1 MFKRHL
7 LFPVTLIACGLS
19 FSTSYAQEKKE
30 KKEIIIRGND
40 KGEKTVI
47 VVEGDKVIV
56 NGKEMTGEDK
66 ETIIMKRS
74 APNARVFMFKP
85 DSLANPN
92 ELLKEFEWQGQMPQ
106 IRMFR
111 SDADRETETT
121 ESRTQLGVLTQP
133 GEKGVE
139 VVDVTEP
146 SGAAKAGIQKG
157 DIIVSVDDKKIDKP
171 ESLSEYIRSKKP
183 GEVVN
188 IELLRAGKTE
198 KIKATLGEMKTVSR
212 FRTLTMPDE
221 PGRNIMIERMIEGDR
236 PMQNVKVEV
245 RTQRPKLGLQVEE
258 QASGKGLKVLEV
270 KPDAP
275 AGKSGLKTGDIL
287 DQIDGKDINNVDD
300 MRSALEKESADY
312 RMNIR
317 RNVKP
322 MELKVSIPKPLR
334 KENF

>member
-1 MFKRHL
+1 MFKKHL
-7 LFPVTLIACGLS
+7 LLPIAIIAGGLS
-19 FSTSYAQEKKE
+19 TTHIVAQEKKE
-30 KKEIIIRGND
+30 KKEIIIRGD
-40 KGEKTVI
+40 EKGEKTVI

-56 NGKEMTGEDK
+56 NGKEITGDDK

-74 APNARVFMFKP
+74 APNARVFMFNT
-85 DSLANPN
+85 DSLMKSGD
-92 ELLKEFEWQGQMPQ
+92 LLKDFDFNGQMPE
-106 IRMFR
+106 IRVFR
-111 SDADRETETT
+111 REDDRETETT
-121 ESRTQLGVLTQP
+121 ETRTQLGVLTQS

-157 DIIVSVDDKKIDKP
+157 DIIVSVDEKKIEKP
-171 ESLSEYIRSKKP
+171 ETLSEYIRSKKA
-183 GEVVN
+183 GDVVN
-188 IELLRAGKTE
+188 IELIRAGKTE
-198 KIKATLGEMKTVSR
+198 KIKATLGEMRTVSR
-212 FRTLTMPDE
+212 FRTITMPE
-221 PGRNIMIERMIEGDR
+221 ERGRNIEIDRMIERPLREV
-236 PMQNVKVEV
+236 NVEV

-275 AGKSGLKTGDIL
+275 AAKSGLKTGDIL
-287 DQIDGKDINNVDD
+287 DQIDGKDMNNVDD
-300 MRSALEKESADY
+300 MRSALEKGAADY

-317 RNVKP
+317 RNGKP

>member
-1 MFKRHL
+1 MFTKQL
-7 LFPVTLIACGLS
+7 LLPVALIAGGLS
-19 FSTSYAQEKKE
+19 FSEIHAQEKKE
-30 KKEIIIRGND
+30 KKEIIIRGD
-40 KGEKTVI
+40 EKGDKTVI

-56 NGKEMTGEDK
+56 NGKEVTGDDK

-74 APNARVFMFKP
+74 APNARVFMFNT
-85 DSLANPN
+85 DSLMNSTD
-92 ELLKEFEWQGQMPQ
+92 LLKNFDFQGEMPQ

-111 SDADRETETT
+111 GDGNGESETT
-121 ESRTQLGVLTQP
+121 ETRTQLGVLTQA

-157 DIIVSVDDKKIDKP
+157 DIIVSVDNKKIDKP
-171 ESLSEYIRSKKP
+171 ESLSEYIRNKKP
-183 GEVVN
+183 GDVVN

-198 KIKATLGEMKTVSR
+198 KIKATLGEMRTISR
-212 FRTLTMPDE
+212 FRTLTMPE
-221 PGRNIMIERMIEGDR
+221 ERGRNIQIERMIEQ
-236 PMQNVKVEV
+236 PMREVKVEV
-245 RTQRPKLGLQVEE
+245 RTQRPSLGIQVEE
-258 QASGKGLKVLEV
+258 QATGKGLKVLEV

-275 AGKSGLKTGDIL
+275 AAKSGLKTGDIL

-300 MRSALEKESADY
+300 MRSALEKGAADY

-317 RNVKP
+317 RNGKP
-322 MELKVSIPKPLR
+322 LELKVSIPKPLR

>member
-1 MFKRHL
+1 MFKKHL
-7 LFPVTLIACGLS
+7 LLPIALIAGGLS
-19 FSTSYAQEKKE
+19 ISGSYAQEKKE

-47 VVEGDKVIV
+47 LVEGDKVIV
-56 NGKEMTGEDK
+56 NGKEVTGEDK

-74 APNARVFMFKP
+74 APNARVFMFKS
-85 DSLANPN
+85 DSLMGSE
-92 ELLKEFEWQGQMPQ
+92 ELLKEFDLQGQMPQ

-111 SDADRETETT
+111 GDGNSESETT
-121 ESRTQLGVLTQP
+121 ETRTQLGVLTQA
-133 GEKGVE
+133 GDKGVE

-183 GEVVN
+183 GDVVN
-188 IELLRAGKTE
+188 VELIREGKTE
-198 KIKATLGEMKTVSR
+198 KIKATLGEMRTVSR
-212 FRTLTMPDE
+212 FRTLTIPE
-221 PGRNIMIERMIEGDR
+221 ERGGRNIEIERLIER
-236 PMQNVKVEV
+236 PKREVNVEV
-245 RTQRPKLGLQVEE
+245 RTQRPKLGVQVEE

-275 AGKSGLKTGDIL
+275 AAKSGLKTGDIL
-287 DQIDGKDINNVDD
+287 EQIDGKTINSVDD
-300 MRSALEKESADY
+300 MRGALEKGAADY

-317 RNVKP
+317 RNGKP

>member
-1 MFKRHL
+1 MFKKHL
-7 LFPVTLIACGLS
+7 LLPIALIAGGLCIS
-19 FSTSYAQEKKE
+19 ASYAQEKKE

-47 VVEGDKVIV
+47 LVEGDKVIV
-56 NGKEMTGEDK
+56 NGKEVTGEDK

-74 APNARVFMFKP
+74 APNARVFMFKS
-85 DSLANPN
+85 DSLMGSE
-92 ELLKEFEWQGQMPQ
+92 ELLKGFDLQGQMPQ

-111 SDADRETETT
+111 SEGDSESETT
-121 ESRTQLGVLTQP
+121 ETRTQLGVLTQA
-133 GEKGVE
+133 GDKGVE

-183 GEVVN
+183 GDVVN
-188 IELLRAGKTE
+188 VELIREGKTE
-198 KIKATLGEMKTVSR
+198 KIKATLGEMRTVSR
-212 FRTLTMPDE
+212 FRTLMIPEERGD
-221 PGRNIMIERMIEGDR
+221 RNIEIERLIER
-236 PMQNVKVEV
+236 PMREVNVEV

-258 QASGKGLKVLEV
+258 QASGKGLKVLDV

-275 AGKSGLKTGDIL
+275 AAKSGLKTGDIL
-287 DQIDGKDINNVDD
+287 EQIDGKSINSVED
-300 MRSALEKESADY
+300 MRGALENGASEY
-312 RMNIR
+312 RMDIR
-317 RNVKP
+317 RSGKP

>member
-1 MFKRHL
+1 MFKKHL
-7 LFPVTLIACGLS
+7 LLPIAIIAGGL
-19 FSTSYAQEKKE
+19 TTTHIVAQEKKE
-30 KKEIIIRGND
+30 KKEIIIRGD
-40 KGEKTVI
+40 EKGEKTVI

-56 NGKEMTGEDK
+56 NGKEITGDDK

-74 APNARVFMFKP
+74 APNARVFMFNT
-85 DSLANPN
+85 DSLMKSGD
-92 ELLKEFEWQGQMPQ
+92 LLKDFDFNGQMPE

-111 SDADRETETT
+111 REDDRETETT
-121 ESRTQLGVLTQP
+121 ETRTQLGVLTQP

-183 GEVVN
+183 GDVVN
-188 IELLRAGKTE
+188 IELIRAGQTE
-198 KIKATLGEMKTVSR
+198 KRKATLGEMRTVSR
-212 FRTLTMPDE
+212 FRTITMPE
-221 PGRNIMIERMIEGDR
+221 ERGRNIEIDRMIERPLREV
-236 PMQNVKVEV
+236 NVEV

-275 AGKSGLKTGDIL
+275 AAKSGLKTGDIL
-287 DQIDGKDINNVDD
+287 DQIDGKDMNNVDD
-300 MRSALEKESADY
+300 MRSALEKGAADY

-317 RNVKP
+317 RNGKP
-322 MELKVSIPKPLR
+322 MELKVSIQKPLR

>member
-1 MFKRHL
+1 MFKKNL
-7 LFPVTLIACGLS
+7 LLPIALIAGGMS
-19 FSTSYAQEKKE
+19 ISASHAQEKKE

-47 VVEGDKVIV
+47 LVEGDKVIV
-56 NGKEMTGEDK
+56 NGKEVTGDDK

-74 APNARVFMFKP
+74 APNARVFMFKS
-85 DSLANPN
+85 DSLMGPE
-92 ELLKEFEWQGQMPQ
+92 ELLKGFDLQGQMPQ

-111 SDADRETETT
+111 GDGNGESETT
-121 ESRTQLGVLTQP
+121 ETRTQLGVLTQA

-171 ESLSEYIRSKKP
+171 EVLSEYIRSKKP

-188 IELLRAGKTE
+188 IELIRAGKSE
-198 KIKATLGEMKTVSR
+198 KIKATLSEMRTVSR
-212 FRTLTMPDE
+212 FRTLTMPE
-221 PGRNIMIERMIEGDR
+221 ERGRNIEIERMIER
-236 PMQNVKVEV
+236 PLREVNVEV
-245 RTQRPKLGLQVEE
+245 RTNRPSLGLQVEE

-275 AGKSGLKTGDIL
+275 AAKSGLKTGDIL

-300 MRSALEKESADY
+300 MRSALEKGAADY

-317 RNVKP
+317 RNGKP

>member
-1 MFKRHL
+1 MFKKHL
-7 LFPVTLIACGLS
+7 LLPIALIAGGLCIS
-19 FSTSYAQEKKE
+19 ASYAQEKKE

-47 VVEGDKVIV
+47 LVEGDKVIV
-56 NGKEMTGEDK
+56 NGKEVTGEDK

-74 APNARVFMFKP
+74 APNARVFMFKS
-85 DSLANPN
+85 DSLMGSE
-92 ELLKEFEWQGQMPQ
+92 ELLKGFDLQGQMPQ

-111 SDADRETETT
+111 SEGDSESETT
-121 ESRTQLGVLTQP
+121 ETRTQLGVLTQA
-133 GEKGVE
+133 GDKGVE

-183 GEVVN
+183 GDVVN
-188 IELLRAGKTE
+188 VELIREGKTE
-198 KIKATLGEMKTVSR
+198 KIKATLGEMRTVSR
-212 FRTLTMPDE
+212 FRTLTIPE
-221 PGRNIMIERMIEGDR
+221 ERGGRNIEVERLIERPKREV
-236 PMQNVKVEV
+236 NVEV
-245 RTQRPKLGLQVEE
+245 RTQRPKLGMQVEE

-275 AGKSGLKTGDIL
+275 AAKSGLKTGDIL
-287 DQIDGKDINNVDD
+287 EQIDGKSINSVED
-300 MRSALEKESADY
+300 MRGALENGASEY
-312 RMNIR
+312 RMDIR
-317 RNVKP
+317 RSGKP